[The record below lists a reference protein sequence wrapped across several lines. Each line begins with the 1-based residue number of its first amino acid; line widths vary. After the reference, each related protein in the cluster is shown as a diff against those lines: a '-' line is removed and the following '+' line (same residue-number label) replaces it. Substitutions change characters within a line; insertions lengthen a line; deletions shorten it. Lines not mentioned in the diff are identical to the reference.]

1 MKKIGI
7 LLFICL
13 LLSACAVG
21 TKKFSSSKN
30 TEFMAMLSDP
40 VIRKDFR
47 QLKAVAM
54 TANLYHADD
63 RIYFSKKDVVKLDA
77 ISAVLVNRL
86 RYEYHLNSS
95 HYKIHTFIGK
105 YQVHSC
111 YQYYNSYATNEIGKA
126 CSAFSPQ
133 FGSCQLCDNYLK
145 AIHSRKLGIMH
156 ATWWN
161 NENTID
167 LVDLFKL
174 KNGDPVYMGLEM
186 SKS

>member
-1 MKKIGI
+1 MKKMGI
-7 LLFICL
+7 LVFICL
-13 LLSACAVG
+13 MLSACAVE

-40 VIRKDFR
+40 AIRKDFR

-54 TANLYHADD
+54 TANLYHLDG
-63 RIYFSKKDVVKLDA
+63 RVSFSKEDVAKLDA
-77 ISAVLVNRL
+77 ISAVLANRL
-86 RYEYHLNSS
+86 RYDYHLNAN

-105 YQVHSC
+105 YQPHSC
-111 YQYYNSYATNEIGKA
+111 YQYYNSYAKSEINKA
-126 CSAFSPQ
+126 CNAFSPQ

-145 AIHSRKLGIMH
+145 AIHSRRLGIMH

-161 NENTID
+161 NENTVD

-174 KNGDPVYMGLEM
+174 KNGDSVYMGLEI
-186 SKS
+186 SIS

>member
-7 LLFICL
+7 LVFICL
-13 LLSACAVG
+13 MLSACAVG
-21 TKKFSSSKN
+21 TKKFSNNKN
-30 TEFMAMLSDP
+30 TEYMAMLSDP
-40 VIRKDFR
+40 AIRKDFR
-47 QLKAVAM
+47 QLKAIAM
-54 TANLYHADD
+54 SAELYTIDH
-63 RIYFSKKDVVKLDA
+63 RIYFSKEDIVKLDA
-77 ISAVLVNRL
+77 ISAVLINRL
-86 RYEYHLNSS
+86 RYEYHLKAG
-95 HYKIHTFIGK
+95 HYRIHTFIGK
-105 YQVHSC
+105 YQAHSC

-126 CSAFSPQ
+126 CYDFSHQ

-174 KNGDPVYMGLEM
+174 KNGDAVYMGLEV
-186 SKS
+186 SIS